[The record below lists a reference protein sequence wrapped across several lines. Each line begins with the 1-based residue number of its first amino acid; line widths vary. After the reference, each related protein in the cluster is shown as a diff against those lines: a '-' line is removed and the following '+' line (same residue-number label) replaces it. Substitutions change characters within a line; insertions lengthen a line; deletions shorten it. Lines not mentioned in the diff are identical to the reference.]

1 MVSSARSVVASSPRH
16 APLFLRRLQL
26 GGLRPA
32 GEAVLQVEAD
42 GQLVRSRRLVGG
54 IFDASVFGLE
64 GRREGERDRR
74 NPLLQ
79 TGELRLSRKAIRAK
93 TPPRQESLAI
103 TKSKSEHT
111 MIRKSSSLLS
121 HAWLVVYYRL
131 LSSTVVYY
139 HLLSSTKVM
148 PS

>member
-1 MVSSARSVVASSPRH
+1 MRSVVASSPRH
-16 APLFLRRLQL
+16 APLFLQRLQL

-54 IFDASVFGLE
+54 PFDASVFGLE

-79 TGELRLSRKAIRAK
+79 TGELRLRRKATRAK

-111 MIRKSSSLLS
+111 MIRTSSSLLS

-131 LSSTVVYY
+131 LESRPRKSWT
-139 HLLSSTKVM
+139 
-148 PS
+148 